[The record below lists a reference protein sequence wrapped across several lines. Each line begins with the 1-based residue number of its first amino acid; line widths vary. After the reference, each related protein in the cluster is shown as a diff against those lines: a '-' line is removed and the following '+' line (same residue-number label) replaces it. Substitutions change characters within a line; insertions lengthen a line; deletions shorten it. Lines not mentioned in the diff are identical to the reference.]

1 MAMLKAVLFLI
12 TQNPMSTVPKWV
24 PEYHSELIAAKYG
37 EAAAVA
43 EEAVMEF
50 DIPDLDTEIER
61 LRDYYGVDPETNI
74 GIFDSV
80 YGRSHIGKRKFAE
93 DFYAAHVEDAPKA
106 AEGNAR
112 RATKKADKAA
122 AAKAA
127 DANANGEGAG
137 TDEGE
142 AGTDGGENGGATDPL
157 ES

>member
-1 MAMLKAVLFLI
+1 VHFSTDEERDMAKLKAVLFLI

-24 PEYHSELIAAKYG
+24 PEYHAELIVAKYG

-43 EEAVMEF
+43 DEAVMEF

-61 LRDYYGVDPETNI
+61 LREYYGVDPETNI

-93 DFYAAHVEDAPKA
+93 DFHAAHVEDAPKA
-106 AEGNAR
+106 AEG
-112 RATKKADKAA
+112 KPSK

-127 DANANGEGAG
+127 KKDG
-137 TDEGE
+137 GE